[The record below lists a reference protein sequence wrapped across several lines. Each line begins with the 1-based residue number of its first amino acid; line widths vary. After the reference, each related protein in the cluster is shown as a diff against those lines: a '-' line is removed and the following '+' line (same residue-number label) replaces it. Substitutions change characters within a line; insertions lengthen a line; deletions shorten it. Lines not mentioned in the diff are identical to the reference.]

1 MTGDDIERVCI
12 DAVKTAIL
20 DSRQELRLSDVELA
34 VKRQKKRMKSAL
46 ASLPVDQP
54 RSMGSM
60 PRDLDHLELP
70 RVRGTLP

>member
-34 VKRQKKRMKSAL
+34 VKRQKKRMKSAGQD
-46 ASLPVDQP
+46 LPVDQP

-60 PRDLDHLELP
+60 PKIP
-70 RVRGTLP
+70 TT